1 MRVIAGIGT
10 VNEGG
15 RERLKL
21 IFKRLS
27 RSSPIGRN
35 PYLDYICSPILE
47 RIRFRAG
54 AVR

>member
-21 IFKRLS
+21 IFKRLP
-27 RSSPIGRN
+27 RSSPIGKN
-35 PYLDYICSPILE
+35 PYFDYLCSPILE
-47 RIRFRAG
+47 IIRFRAA